1 LSDTVALVATGVSDG
16 AGSARRSVERWTA
29 HVLSAL
35 VLIVWAVASA
45 GLPDYLLPSP
55 LTVGRRVIELLANP
69 RFLVNGLFSLWHIG
83 ASIALAFI
91 SGLLLAL
98 LMHFAPI
105 FRLAINGRLNPFLSS
120 FSTIGW
126 VFLAVVWFGLN
137 ELTVIFV
144 VAVTLVPFALSNL
157 RAGLEQ
163 LDHDMIELARSFGRK
178 RLRLARLMLLPL
190 LVPYVFATLRACLGV
205 AWKVVLTAELFG
217 GSSGLGYQISRARA
231 EVDIPAIFAIIAIIV
246 AVVYATDKYLLEP
259 TQRRLRRN
267 YVVA

>member
-1 LSDTVALVATGVSDG
+1 
-16 AGSARRSVERWTA
+16 
-29 HVLSAL
+29 
-35 VLIVWAVASA
+35 
-45 GLPDYLLPSP
+45 
-55 LTVGRRVIELLANP
+55 
-69 RFLVNGLFSLWHIG
+69 
-83 ASIALAFI
+83 
-91 SGLLLAL
+91 
-98 LMHFAPI
+98 M
-105 FRLAINGRLNPFLSS
+105 
-120 FSTIGW
+120 
-126 VFLAVVWFGLN
+126 FLAVVWFGLN

-144 VAVTLVPFALSNL
+144 VAITLVPFALSNL

-178 RLRLARLMLLPL
+178 RLRLVRLMLLPL

-246 AVVYATDKYLLEP
+246 ALVYATDKYLLEP

-267 YVVA
+267 YAVA